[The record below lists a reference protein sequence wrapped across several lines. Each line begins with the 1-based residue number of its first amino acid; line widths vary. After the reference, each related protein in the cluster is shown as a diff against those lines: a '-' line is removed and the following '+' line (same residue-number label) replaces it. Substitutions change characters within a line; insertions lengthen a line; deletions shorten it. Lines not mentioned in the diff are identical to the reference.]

1 MATDGIITDSW
12 QGPDVRAQSSPAG
25 HSVQCPHCA
34 HARCTLRAPVH
45 AAHYARAVYSRQ
57 APAALGASVNSRVIR
72 SEPEIDVAPVKIPDN
87 QTMISFH
94 SGSYFE
100 LNQI

>member
-1 MATDGIITDSW
+1 MATDGVITDSW

-72 SEPEIDVAPVKIPDN
+72 SEPEIDVAPVKIPDHD
-87 QTMISFH
+87 QFSQQLIF
-94 SGSYFE
+94 
-100 LNQI
+100 